1 MSGKIDINVADA
13 ETLTTISGIGPALAT
28 RIVEYRET
36 VHPFEEVIELAAV
49 PGISE
54 KMVRGFEEFV
64 TVQATAVSP
73 VDEDVAEIPLL
84 DAPDPVEMLA
94 APKQPEALLVAELPE
109 ADDAPAD
116 EPANNEPTEALPE
129 RFSREGLEEREDEAA
144 TAVAA
149 PDDPDIEAIPLAEPD
164 PTMPEP
170 SMRASFPA
178 PPAANWESMVQRRG
192 CLSTLLGATFGAIL
206 GAVLTLAI
214 LAAINNGSLNYA
226 ANNSAVRQQLDTEV
240 ISRTNEINQISTRM
254 SLVATEEAAANQALQ
269 LDFVATNEAL
279 QGQLD
284 SNDEIISYLATRSG
298 DFELRLQEVA
308 GAADTF
314 IGFLDGLRFLL
325 DDLEGGTMTPTPTPT
340 LFAGT
345 VSPTPTPL
353 NISTPTTAVQ
363 STRTPQPTATPFV
376 FPTNTPAPQP

>member
-1 MSGKIDINVADA
+1 
-13 ETLTTISGIGPALAT
+13 
-28 RIVEYRET
+28 
-36 VHPFEEVIELAAV
+36 
-49 PGISE
+49 
-54 KMVRGFEEFV
+54 
-64 TVQATAVSP
+64 
-73 VDEDVAEIPLL
+73 
-84 DAPDPVEMLA
+84 
-94 APKQPEALLVAELPE
+94 
-109 ADDAPAD
+109 
-116 EPANNEPTEALPE
+116 
-129 RFSREGLEEREDEAA
+129 
-144 TAVAA
+144 
-149 PDDPDIEAIPLAEPD
+149 
-164 PTMPEP
+164 
-170 SMRASFPA
+170 
-178 PPAANWESMVQRRG
+178 
-192 CLSTLLGATFGAIL
+192 
-206 GAVLTLAI
+206 
-214 LAAINNGSLNYA
+214 
-226 ANNSAVRQQLDTEV
+226 
-240 ISRTNEINQISTRM
+240 M

-284 SNDEIISYLATRSG
+284 SNDEVISYLATRSG

>member
-1 MSGKIDINVADA
+1 M
-13 ETLTTISGIGPALAT
+13 
-28 RIVEYRET
+28 
-36 VHPFEEVIELAAV
+36 
-49 PGISE
+49 
-54 KMVRGFEEFV
+54 
-64 TVQATAVSP
+64 
-73 VDEDVAEIPLL
+73 
-84 DAPDPVEMLA
+84 
-94 APKQPEALLVAELPE
+94 
-109 ADDAPAD
+109 
-116 EPANNEPTEALPE
+116 
-129 RFSREGLEEREDEAA
+129 
-144 TAVAA
+144 
-149 PDDPDIEAIPLAEPD
+149 
-164 PTMPEP
+164 
-170 SMRASFPA
+170 
-178 PPAANWESMVQRRG
+178 QRRG

-284 SNDEIISYLATRSG
+284 SNDEVISYLATRSG

-325 DDLEGGTMTPTPTPT
+325 DDLEGGTMTPTRPS
-340 LFAGT
+340 LAND
-345 VSPTPTPL
+345 VSIMWVM
-353 NISTPTTAVQ
+353 NA
-363 STRTPQPTATPFV
+363 
-376 FPTNTPAPQP
+376 